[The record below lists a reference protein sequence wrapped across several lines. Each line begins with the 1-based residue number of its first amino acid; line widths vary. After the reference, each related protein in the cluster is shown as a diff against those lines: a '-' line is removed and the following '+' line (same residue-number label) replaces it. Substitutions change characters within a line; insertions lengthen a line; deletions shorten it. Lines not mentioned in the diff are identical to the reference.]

1 MAEKITRYLVRPEE
15 QEEFDAWR
23 MPDVSHDI
31 ARPDKDLFG
40 HVPGELV
47 LPLDNDL
54 TMMPPTM
61 AELEQIRLEA
71 EQEGFAEGRAQG
83 LEQGLEAGRLEGL
96 MQGHQQGFSQGE
108 QQGYEQGMAKAVEM
122 MSRFDG
128 LISQFMAPLSLLDD
142 EIEYQLLQLTQ
153 ALIQAVIGHELSIKP
168 EHILHTL
175 KQGIAALPLA
185 SKTIAIRLHPDDIQ
199 LVTTLYGAEH
209 IEHNGWQ
216 LQADPCLGRGDCQIA
231 SGRSLVDL
239 SLQQRLQAV
248 LAQTSAQMQQL
259 SNQIND
265 KQATLAARS
274 SKANAP
280 SDNSDN
286 SDCGETSQGTD
297 SSDNQFADS
306 ETHTEVTA
314 ASSQLATGQDGGTDA
329 STDEIRE

>member
-108 QQGYEQGMAKAVEM
+108 QQGYEQGMAKATDM
-122 MSRFDG
+122 MARFDG

-153 ALIQAVIGHELSIKP
+153 ALSQAVIGHELSIKP

-185 SKTIAIRLHPDDIQ
+185 SKTIAIHLHPDDIQ

-209 IEHNGWQ
+209 MEHNGWQ

-239 SLQQRLQAV
+239 SLQPRLQAV

-274 SKANAP
+274 TSADTACDHSDGTDT
-280 SDNSDN
+280 SDNELAS
-286 SDCGETSQGTD
+286 
-297 SSDNQFADS
+297 DS
-306 ETHTEVTA
+306 EPNSVVTE
-314 ASSQLATGQDGGTDA
+314 ASAIELDNLDA
-329 STDEIRE
+329 STQVMREE